1 MLRDLI
7 LIPFNFFRRILQSFG
22 FFLEKEEDPP
32 PKKEDDPIKKE
43 VRFIRM
49 YYNPETRETWEA
61 GELIHLD

>member
-1 MLRDLI
+1 MLADLI

-32 PKKEDDPIKKE
+32 PITTKKE

-49 YYNPETRETWEA
+49 YYNPETRQTWEA
-61 GELIHLD
+61 RELIHLN